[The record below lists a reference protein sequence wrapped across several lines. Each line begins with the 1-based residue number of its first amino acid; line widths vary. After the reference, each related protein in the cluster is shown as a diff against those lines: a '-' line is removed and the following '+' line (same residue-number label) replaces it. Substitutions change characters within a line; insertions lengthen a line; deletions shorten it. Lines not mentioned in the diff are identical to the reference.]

1 MCGGIDVRTS
11 PSTLLHSAV
20 DTVTN
25 KCCFDRFVGAPTSGR
40 VRRLRR
46 DPVRGECGDIH
57 CLFFL
62 VNYLYIYA
70 LVSRN
75 YDGLFLAFSRYMID
89 YRKVS
94 YHFVNQSVVELKPA
108 MA

>member
-1 MCGGIDVRTS
+1 MRRYCTS
-11 PSTLLHSAV
+11 HSTLLHSAV
-20 DTVTN
+20 DAVTN
-25 KCCFDRFVGAPTSGR
+25 KCCFDRIVGAPASGR

-75 YDGLFLAFSRYMID
+75 YDWLFLAFSRHMID
-89 YRKVS
+89 YGKVS
-94 YHFVNQSVVELKPA
+94 YNFVNQSGVDLKPA
-108 MA
+108 MV

>member
-1 MCGGIDVRTS
+1 MARYVCIVYHRHCAEVLYVH
-11 PSTLLHSAV
+11 STLLHSAV

-25 KCCFDRFVGAPTSGR
+25 KCCLDRFVGAPAGGR

-46 DPVRGECGDIH
+46 DPVRGDCGGIH
-57 CLFFL
+57 CLSFL

-75 YDGLFLAFSRYMID
+75 YDGFF
-89 YRKVS
+89 
-94 YHFVNQSVVELKPA
+94 
-108 MA
+108 